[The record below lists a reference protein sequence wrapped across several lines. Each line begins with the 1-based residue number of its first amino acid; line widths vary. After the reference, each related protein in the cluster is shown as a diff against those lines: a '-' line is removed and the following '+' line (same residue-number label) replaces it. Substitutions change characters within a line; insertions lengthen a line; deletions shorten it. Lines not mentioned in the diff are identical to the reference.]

1 MPLDE
6 LDEDILKVL
15 EQDARISYRKIS
27 EDLKI
32 SVGTVHNR
40 IAKLK
45 NQGIIKGYLLDLS
58 EEELDYNLKVI
69 ISLTIKGT
77 EIGGILEEL
86 KKNSHVTNIYSVSG
100 NSSAIIICRFKNMN
114 DYRDFNNVLNT
125 RDAIRHMETNIV
137 LDVFK
142 EDLHHLLSSPENQ
155 EKEE

>member
-1 MPLDE
+1 MTLDE

-27 EDLKI
+27 EDLNI

-45 NQGIIKGYLLDLS
+45 GQGIIKGYLLDLN
-58 EEELDYNLKVI
+58 EEKLEYSLKVI

-77 EIGGILEEL
+77 EISRILEEL
-86 KKNSHVTNIYSVSG
+86 SKNPHVTNIYSVSG
-100 NSSAIIICRFKNMN
+100 NSSAIIICRFKNMG
-114 DYRDFNNVLNT
+114 DYRDFNNDLNT
-125 RDAIRHMETNIV
+125 QDGIRRMETSIV

-155 EKEE
+155 EKEG